1 MRSAKDRIME
11 ERKIDRRRE
20 REEEDG
26 ERGGRWRERER
37 ERELERQVKSCC
49 KKNDYIRLSY
59 HVLKIS

>member
-26 ERGGRWRERER
+26 ERERDIF
-37 ERELERQVKSCC
+37 
-49 KKNDYIRLSY
+49 DYHIMS
-59 HVLKIS
+59 

>member
-11 ERKIDRRRE
+11 ERKIDSRRE

-26 ERGGRWRERER
+26 ERERDRERER
-37 ERELERQVKSCC
+37 HVKSCC

-59 HVLKIS
+59 HDLKIS